1 MAEVIGPGG
10 QRIKFQATWTGAFQL
25 PDPPPQALVQLS
37 ELMQRL
43 EASGMVPILDDGL
56 VGGNCACTA
65 TLCGLDGGGTTK
77 CGSTDGGSESS
88 NLAGSSH
95 GATSC
100 SGNGGAGAGSTA
112 ASGLPPVPTGG
123 IVVSRSGKDP
133 HAPLQA
139 GDWVLLTQ
147 FDPSSW
153 SAEYRSASPAARP
166 TSDAPL
172 HAAALLPSAAQRFGW
187 AAAPAVAVHG
197 HALASGA
204 GLEAAR
210 LAGLPISEAE
220 TLFSTPD
227 DLAALEQLFR
237 CASACILLS
246 AVSTSACVVCY
257 RLPASPPVAAPT
269 HPTRAPYPCRC
280 RSHPYP
286 HHRCYIRR
294 GHGFTLLHDSVEGAA
309 RYLEEQLLPLL
320 ASCAD

>member
-10 QRIKFQATWTGAFQL
+10 QRIKFQATRTGAFHL
-25 PDPPPQALVQLS
+25 PDPPPQPLVQLS

-43 EASGMVPILDDGL
+43 EGSGMVPILDDGL

-65 TLCGLDGGGTTK
+65 PLCGLDGGGSTK
-77 CGSTDGGSESS
+77 RSSTHGGSESS
-88 NLAGSSH
+88 NLAGSGR

-100 SGNGGAGAGSTA
+100 SGDGGAGAGSTA
-112 ASGLPPVPTGG
+112 ASGLSPVPTSC

-197 HALASGA
+197 HALAGGA

-210 LAGLPISEAE
+210 LAGLPISETE
-220 TLFSTPD
+220 TLFSTPE

-237 CASACILLS
+237 RASAASYFQHPSLHAACLPPLLLL
-246 AVSTSACVVCY
+246 
-257 RLPASPPVAAPT
+257 RQPHRPVF
-269 HPTRAPYPCRC
+269 HQCCC

-286 HHRCYIRR
+286 QHRCYIRR